1 MGRKLRELVK
11 IYGSSTISVNIDFR
25 YFQDKSKELPAF
37 ADRRRQAGF
46 LNRTGL
52 GALLGTAAGQVAG
65 RIGAKR
71 TAAVFAAGQ
80 AIRSRI

>member
-1 MGRKLRELVK
+1 MNWAQPETQKL
-11 IYGSSTISVNIDFR
+11 TINMSYR
-25 YFQDKSKELPAF
+25 YFQDRQKDLPDF
-37 ADRRRQAGF
+37 PDRRRQAGF

-80 AIRSRI
+80 AIRSRL